1 MDGSG
6 RGFLEGDVGEQR
18 GGKGQFG
25 GIKAVFRGGH
35 RSRVGRKRGAVPPG
49 VAVAQAQGVAVGAA
63 VAGGAV
69 VAGGRWRERLRQ
81 ALGFVVV
88 CQRVITGDEGMA
100 AHVAAVKGGVGG
112 EEGGEEKKVWAHGGF
127 GAARGFT

>member
-1 MDGSG
+1 M
-6 RGFLEGDVGEQR
+6 
-18 GGKGQFG
+18 
-25 GIKAVFRGGH
+25 
-35 RSRVGRKRGAVPPG
+35 
-49 VAVAQAQGVAVGAA
+49 GAA

-69 VAGGRWRERLRQ
+69 VAGGRRRERLRQ
-81 ALGFVVV
+81 TLGFVVV

-112 EEGGEEKKVWAHGGF
+112 KEGGEEKKVWAHGGF